1 MLISRTNDVRA
12 GITRAV
18 GDLRGYYEIAYS
30 PTNRSFDGKFRK
42 ITLRVARPGVSV
54 QTRSGYFAMPPG
66 EGTATFPYEVRLLE
80 AMRAADPPQDLPVH
94 SRTFRFGAEPG
105 GQRYTLVLELPL
117 RSVRFEPDRD
127 AAFERAH
134 FSFMGVLRASWGGVA
149 EKFSQDAPLWL
160 PRNRHDRLMQGNA
173 VFMRSFTLPGGRY
186 RLETAAWD
194 QQSGQMSVSH
204 SRLAVPANPP
214 SFGLSSLAV
223 VKRAERVPK
232 GALASDDP
240 FRAGEA
246 RIVPWVSE
254 AELEAS
260 RGIGLFF
267 VAYVP
272 KGGTEAPQVTL
283 EFLRDAQVVGRAE
296 PSLPAPDAEGR
307 IPYVV
312 SLPAGRLAPG
322 RYEVVAELR
331 AGSQRAW
338 ERTSFRVNGN
348 GAPDVAAPSP

>member
-1 MLISRTNDVRA
+1 
-12 GITRAV
+12 
-18 GDLRGYYEIAYS
+18 
-30 PTNRSFDGKFRK
+30 
-42 ITLRVARPGVSV
+42 
-54 QTRSGYFAMPPG
+54 
-66 EGTATFPYEVRLLE
+66 
-80 AMRAADPPQDLPVH
+80 MRAPDPPRDLPIQ
-94 SRTFRFGAEPG
+94 SRAFRFGPEAG

-134 FSFMGVLRASWGGVA
+134 FSFMGLLRASWGGIA
-149 EKFSQDAPLWL
+149 EKFSQDAPLWV
-160 PRNRHDRLMQGNA
+160 PRKRHDELMQGNA
-173 VFMRSFTLPGGRY
+173 VFMRSFTLPEGRY

-194 QQSGQMSVSH
+194 QQSGQMSVGH
-204 SRLAVPANPP
+204 SRLAVPANPS
-214 SFGLSSLAV
+214 SFGLSSLVV

-246 RIVPWVSE
+246 RIVPWVTE
-254 AELEAS
+254 PELDAARE
-260 RGIGLFF
+260 IGLFF

-272 KGGTEAPQVTL
+272 KGGASAPQVTF

-296 PSLPAPDAEGR
+296 PALPPPDAEGR

-312 SLPAGRLAPG
+312 SLPAGRFTPG
-322 RYEVVAELR
+322 HYEVVAEAR

-338 ERTSFRVNGN
+338 ERTSFRVNGS
-348 GAPDVAAPSP
+348 GAPAAAPASP